1 MRFVVPLAPAGSLGD
16 YVPFYFA
23 PRSPML
29 YTISRGNVPE
39 YQEGQEPVVHLVS
52 SMDDVRSFQ
61 PPLQWLFTDGH
72 AVIEL
77 SNYYNH
83 AADLDKIDWD
93 IMERRYWADTVEDGD
108 RERRRQAE
116 FLIYQFFPW
125 RLISKIG
132 VMNQRTRE
140 RVTTILALS
149 EHKPT
154 VAVEQGW
161 YY

>member
-1 MRFVVPLAPAGSLGD
+1 MAPAGPLGD

-23 PRSPML
+23 TRSPML
-29 YTISRGNVPE
+29 FTISRGNVPE

-52 SMDDVRSFQ
+52 SVEDVSAFQ
-61 PPLQWLFTDGH
+61 PPLHWLFTDGH
-72 AVIEL
+72 AVIDL
-77 SNYYNH
+77 SNYYNN

-93 IMERRYWADTVEDGD
+93 IMGRRYWADTLEDGD

-116 FLIYQFFPW
+116 FLVYQFFPW

-132 VMNQRTRE
+132 VMNQGMNE
-140 RVTTILALS
+140 RVHAILAAS
-149 EHKPT
+149 EHKP
-154 VAVEQGW
+154 AVTTERGW

>member
-1 MRFVVPLAPAGSLGD
+1 
-16 YVPFYFA
+16 
-23 PRSPML
+23 ML

-52 SMDDVRSFQ
+52 SVEDMGAFR

-72 AVIEL
+72 AVIHL
-77 SNYYNH
+77 SNYYKDEG
-83 AADLDKIDWD
+83 DLDKIDWD
-93 IMERRYWADTVEDGD
+93 IMRRRYWADTLEDGD

-116 FLIYQFFPW
+116 FLVYQFFPW

-132 VMNQRTRE
+132 VMTQAMSV
-140 RVTTILALS
+140 RVNTILAAS
-149 EHKPT
+149 GHMPV
-154 VAVEQGW
+154 VAVQRGW